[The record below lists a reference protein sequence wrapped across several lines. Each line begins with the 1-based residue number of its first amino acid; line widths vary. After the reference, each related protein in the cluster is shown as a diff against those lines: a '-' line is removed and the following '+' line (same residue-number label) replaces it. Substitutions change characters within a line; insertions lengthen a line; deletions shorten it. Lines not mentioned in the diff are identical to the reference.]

1 MSPPSSFFVPEIDV
15 KINKIVIVAMH
26 CPIFV
31 LPWEPV
37 ESCKSATCLNTAYL
51 FLQVSDRMMVIYKK
65 MHEDGIERL
74 VGNNRSGRRQLYDN
88 LADNLLG

>member
-1 MSPPSSFFVPEIDV
+1 MPEIDV

-51 FLQVSDRMMVIYKK
+51 FLQVSDRLMVIY
-65 MHEDGIERL
+65 
-74 VGNNRSGRRQLYDN
+74 
-88 LADNLLG
+88 